1 MSDSRPI
8 GVFDSG
14 LGGLTVANAI
24 KEKLPNEN
32 IVYLG
37 DTARVPYGNKSTLL
51 VTGYATQIT
60 NFLLG
65 ENAKLIVVACNTA
78 SALALPALQ
87 SKYQV
92 PILGVIIPG
101 SQAAVHATR
110 NKHVGVIGTIATIN
124 SNAYNKVLNEIESS
138 IQITAQACPLFVP
151 LVEEGW
157 LNGPVPSEITASYL
171 KSINVANVDTLILG
185 CTHYPLLKPMI
196 RDHVN
201 DNTVLIDSAETVAK
215 ETATI
220 LLEKKMSADGS
231 NKGLLKCFVTDSP
244 IQFEG
249 IAKRFL
255 GYSLDNVQTVP
266 LH

>member
-37 DTARVPYGNKSTLL
+37 DTARVPYGNKSTFL

-220 LLEKKMSADGS
+220 LLEKKMSADSS

-244 IQFEG
+244 IQFES

>member
-1 MSDSRPI
+1 MPDSRPI

-14 LGGLTVANAI
+14 LGGLTVAKAI
-24 KEKLPNEN
+24 KEELPNEN

-87 SKYQV
+87 SEFLV

-101 SQAAVHATR
+101 SQAAVNATR
-110 NKHVGVIGTIATIN
+110 NKHVGVIGTTATIN
-124 SNAYNKVLNEIESS
+124 SNAYTQALRGIESS

-220 LLEKKMSADGS
+220 LLEKKMSADSS

-266 LH
+266 IH

>member
-37 DTARVPYGNKSTLL
+37 DTARVPYGNKSTFL

-65 ENAKLIVVACNTA
+65 ENAKMIVVACNTA

-138 IQITAQACPLFVP
+138 IQITVQACPLFVP

-220 LLEKKMSADGS
+220 LLEKKMSADSS

-244 IQFEG
+244 IQFES

-266 LH
+266 IH

>member
-1 MSDSRPI
+1 MPDNRPI

-14 LGGLTVANAI
+14 LGGLTVAKAI

-87 SKYQV
+87 SEFLV

-110 NKHVGVIGTIATIN
+110 NKHVGVIGTTATIN
-124 SNAYNKVLNEIESS
+124 SNAYALALREIESS
-138 IQITAQACPLFVP
+138 IQITTQACPLFVP

-171 KSINVANVDTLILG
+171 KNINMKNVDTLILG

-196 RDHVN
+196 QDIVN
-201 DNTVLIDSAETVAK
+201 DNTVLIDSAETVA
-215 ETATI
+215 EEVAII
-220 LLEKKMSADGS
+220 LIEKKMSADSS

-244 IQFEG
+244 IQFEN

-255 GYSLDNVQTVP
+255 GYSLNNVQTVQI
-266 LH
+266 H

>member
-1 MSDSRPI
+1 MPDSRPI

-14 LGGLTVANAI
+14 LGGLTVAKAI

-87 SKYQV
+87 SEFLV

-110 NKHVGVIGTIATIN
+110 NKHVGVIGTTATIN
-124 SNAYNKVLNEIESS
+124 SNAYTQALREIESS

-196 RDHVN
+196 QDNVN
-201 DNTVLIDSAETVAK
+201 DNTVLIDSAETVA
-215 ETATI
+215 EEAATI
-220 LLEKKMSADGS
+220 LLEKKMSADNS

-244 IQFEG
+244 TKFES
-249 IAKRFL
+249 IAERFL
-255 GYSLDNVQTVP
+255 GYSLNNVQTVP
-266 LH
+266 IH

>member
-1 MSDSRPI
+1 MPDSRPI

-14 LGGLTVANAI
+14 LGGLTVAKAI

-87 SKYQV
+87 SEFQV
-92 PILGVIIPG
+92 PILGVILPG

-110 NKHVGVIGTIATIN
+110 NNHIGVIGTIATIN
-124 SNAYNKVLNEIESS
+124 SNAYTTVLNEIESS

-196 RDHVN
+196 QDHVN
-201 DNTVLIDSAETVAK
+201 DNTVLIDSAETVA
-215 ETATI
+215 EEAATI
-220 LLEKKMSADGS
+220 LLEKKMSADNS

-244 IQFEG
+244 TKFES
-249 IAKRFL
+249 IAERFL
-255 GYSLDNVQTVP
+255 GYSLNNVQTVP
-266 LH
+266 IH

>member
-1 MSDSRPI
+1 MPDNRPI

-14 LGGLTVANAI
+14 LGGLTVAKAI

-87 SKYQV
+87 SKFLV

-110 NKHVGVIGTIATIN
+110 NKHVGVIGTTATIN
-124 SNAYNKVLNEIESS
+124 SNAYTQALREIESS
-138 IQITAQACPLFVP
+138 IQITTQACPLFVP

-171 KSINVANVDTLILG
+171 KNINMKNVDTLILG

-196 RDHVN
+196 QDIVN
-201 DNTVLIDSAETVAK
+201 DNTVLIDSAETVA
-215 ETATI
+215 EEVAII
-220 LLEKKMSADGS
+220 LIEKKMSADSS

-244 IQFEG
+244 IQFEN

-255 GYSLDNVQTVP
+255 GYSLNNVQTVQI
-266 LH
+266 H

>member
-1 MSDSRPI
+1 MPDSRPI

-14 LGGLTVANAI
+14 LGGLTVAKAI

-51 VTGYATQIT
+51 VTSYATQIT

-87 SKYQV
+87 SEFQV
-92 PILGVIIPG
+92 PILGVILPG

-110 NKHVGVIGTIATIN
+110 NNHIGVIGTIATIN
-124 SNAYNKVLNEIESS
+124 SNAYTTVLNEIESS

-185 CTHYPLLKPMI
+185 CTHYPLLKPVI
-196 RDHVN
+196 QDHVN
-201 DNTVLIDSAETVAK
+201 DNTVLIDSAETVA
-215 ETATI
+215 EEAATI
-220 LLEKKMSADGS
+220 LLEKKMSADNS

-244 IQFEG
+244 TKFES
-249 IAKRFL
+249 IAERFL
-255 GYSLDNVQTVP
+255 GYSLNNVQTVP
-266 LH
+266 IH

>member
-1 MSDSRPI
+1 MPDSRPI

-14 LGGLTVANAI
+14 LGGLTVAKAI

-87 SKYQV
+87 SEFQV
-92 PILGVIIPG
+92 PILGVILPG

-124 SNAYNKVLNEIESS
+124 SNAYTKALNEIESS

-196 RDHVN
+196 QDHVN
-201 DNTVLIDSAETVAK
+201 DNTVLIDSAETVA
-215 ETATI
+215 EEAATI
-220 LLEKKMSADGS
+220 LLEKKMSADNS

-244 IQFEG
+244 TKFES
-249 IAKRFL
+249 IAERFL
-255 GYSLDNVQTVP
+255 GYSLNNVQTVP
-266 LH
+266 IH

>member
-1 MSDSRPI
+1 MPDTRPI

-14 LGGLTVANAI
+14 LGGLTVAKAI

-51 VTGYATQIT
+51 VTSYATQIT

-87 SKYQV
+87 SEFQV

-101 SQAAVHATR
+101 SQAAVNATR

-124 SNAYNKVLNEIESS
+124 SNAYTQALRGIEPS

-157 LNGPVPSEITASYL
+157 LNGPALSEITASYL
-171 KSINVANVDTLILG
+171 KSINVENVDTLILG
-185 CTHYPLLKPMI
+185 CTHYQLLKPMI
-196 RDHVN
+196 QDNVN
-201 DNTVLIDSAETVAK
+201 DNTVLIDSAETVA
-215 ETATI
+215 EEAATI
-220 LLEKKMSADGS
+220 LLEKKMSTDSS
-231 NKGLLKCFVTDSP
+231 NKGLLKCFVTDPP
-244 IQFEG
+244 IQFES
-249 IAKRFL
+249 IAERFL

-266 LH
+266 IH

>member
-1 MSDSRPI
+1 MPDSRPI

-14 LGGLTVANAI
+14 LGGLTVAKAI

-87 SKYQV
+87 SEFLV

-110 NKHVGVIGTIATIN
+110 NKHVGVIGTTATIN
-124 SNAYNKVLNEIESS
+124 SNAYTQALRGIESS
-138 IQITAQACPLFVP
+138 IQITTQACPLFVP

-171 KSINVANVDTLILG
+171 KNINVENVDTLILG

-196 RDHVN
+196 QDIVN
-201 DNTVLIDSAETVAK
+201 DNTVLIDSAETVA
-215 ETATI
+215 EEVAII
-220 LLEKKMSADGS
+220 LIEKKMSADSS

-244 IQFEG
+244 IQFEN

-255 GYSLDNVQTVP
+255 GYSLNNVQTVP
-266 LH
+266 IH

>member
-1 MSDSRPI
+1 MPDSRPI

-14 LGGLTVANAI
+14 LGGLTVAKAI

-87 SKYQV
+87 SEFLV

-110 NKHVGVIGTIATIN
+110 NKHVGVIGTTATIN
-124 SNAYNKVLNEIESS
+124 SNAYTQALREIESS
-138 IQITAQACPLFVP
+138 IQITTQACPLFVP

-171 KSINVANVDTLILG
+171 KNINVENVDTLILG

-196 RDHVN
+196 QDIVN
-201 DNTVLIDSAETVAK
+201 DNTVLIDSAETVA
-215 ETATI
+215 EEVAII
-220 LLEKKMSADGS
+220 LIEKKMSADSS

-244 IQFEG
+244 VQFEN

-255 GYSLDNVQTVP
+255 GYSLNNVQTVP
-266 LH
+266 IH

>member
-1 MSDSRPI
+1 MPDSRPI

-14 LGGLTVANAI
+14 LGGLTVAKAI
-24 KEKLPNEN
+24 KAKLPNEN

-51 VTGYATQIT
+51 VTDYATQII
-60 NFLLG
+60 NFLLE

-87 SKYQV
+87 SEFQV
-92 PILGVIIPG
+92 QILGVILPG
-101 SQAAVHATR
+101 SKAAVHATR

-124 SNAYNKVLNEIESS
+124 SNAYSQALNEIDSS

-157 LNGPVPSEITASYL
+157 LNGPVPSEVTASYL

-196 RDHVN
+196 QEHVN
-201 DNTVLIDSAETVAK
+201 DNTVLIDSAETVA
-215 ETATI
+215 EEASTI
-220 LLEKKMSADGS
+220 LLEKKMMADS
-231 NKGLLKCFVTDSP
+231 NNKGLLKCFVTDFP
-244 IQFEG
+244 VQFES
-249 IAKRFL
+249 IAERFL
-255 GYSLDNVQTVP
+255 GYSLDNVRTVP
-266 LH
+266 IH

>member
-14 LGGLTVANAI
+14 LGGLTVAKAI

-60 NFLLG
+60 NFLLS
-65 ENAKLIVVACNTA
+65 ENAKLIVVACNTV
-78 SALALPALQ
+78 SALALPILQ
-87 SKYQV
+87 SEFQV

-101 SQAAVHATR
+101 SQAAIHATR
-110 NKHVGVIGTIATIN
+110 NKNIGVIGTIATIN
-124 SNAYNKVLNEIESS
+124 SNAYTAALNEIESS

-157 LNGPVPSEITASYL
+157 LNGLVPSEITATYL

-185 CTHYPLLKPMI
+185 CTHYPLLKPI
-196 RDHVN
+196 IKDHVN
-201 DNTVLIDSAETVAK
+201 DNTVLIDSAETVA
-215 ETATI
+215 EEAAII
-220 LLEKKMSADGS
+220 LIEKKMSADSS

-244 IQFEG
+244 VQFEN

-255 GYSLDNVQTVP
+255 GYSLNNVQTVP
-266 LH
+266 IH

>member
-14 LGGLTVANAI
+14 LGGLTVAKAI

-65 ENAKLIVVACNTA
+65 ENAKLIVVACNTV
-78 SALALPALQ
+78 SALALPTLQ
-87 SKYQV
+87 SEFQV

-101 SQAAVHATR
+101 SQAAIHATR
-110 NKHVGVIGTIATIN
+110 NKNIGVIGTMATIN
-124 SNAYNKVLNEIESS
+124 SNAYTAALNEIESS

-171 KSINVANVDTLILG
+171 KSINVLNVDTLILG
-185 CTHYPLLKPMI
+185 CTHYPLLKPI
-196 RDHVN
+196 IKDHVN
-201 DNTVLIDSAETVAK
+201 DNTVLIDSAETVA
-215 ETATI
+215 EEVATI
-220 LLEKKMSADGS
+220 LLEKKMSANSS

-244 IQFEG
+244 IQFES

-255 GYSLDNVQTVP
+255 GYSLNNVQTIP
-266 LH
+266 IH

>member
-1 MSDSRPI
+1 MPDSRPI

-14 LGGLTVANAI
+14 LGGLTVAKAI

-65 ENAKLIVVACNTA
+65 ENAKLIIVACNTA

-87 SKYQV
+87 AKYQV

-220 LLEKKMSADGS
+220 LLEKKMSADSS

-244 IQFEG
+244 IQFES

-266 LH
+266 IH

>member
-1 MSDSRPI
+1 MPDSRPI

-14 LGGLTVANAI
+14 LGGLTVAKAI

-51 VTGYATQIT
+51 VTGYAIQIT

-87 SKYQV
+87 SEFLV

-110 NKHVGVIGTIATIN
+110 NKHVGVIGTTATIN
-124 SNAYNKVLNEIESS
+124 SNAYTQALREIESS
-138 IQITAQACPLFVP
+138 IQITTQACPLFVP

-171 KSINVANVDTLILG
+171 KNINVENVDTLILG

-196 RDHVN
+196 QDIVN
-201 DNTVLIDSAETVAK
+201 DNTVLIDSAETVA
-215 ETATI
+215 EEVAII
-220 LLEKKMSADGS
+220 LIEKKMSADSS

-244 IQFEG
+244 IQFEN

-255 GYSLDNVQTVP
+255 GYSLNNVQTVP
-266 LH
+266 IH

>member
-1 MSDSRPI
+1 MPDSRPI

-14 LGGLTVANAI
+14 LGGLTVAKAI

-87 SKYQV
+87 SEFLV

-110 NKHVGVIGTIATIN
+110 NKHVGVIGTTATIN
-124 SNAYNKVLNEIESS
+124 SNAYTQALREIESS
-138 IQITAQACPLFVP
+138 IQITTQACPLFVP

-196 RDHVN
+196 QDIVN
-201 DNTVLIDSAETVAK
+201 DNTVLIDSAETVA
-215 ETATI
+215 EEVAII
-220 LLEKKMSADGS
+220 LIEKKMSADSS

-244 IQFEG
+244 VQFEN

-255 GYSLDNVQTVP
+255 GYSLNNVQTVP
-266 LH
+266 VH

>member
-1 MSDSRPI
+1 MPDNRPI

-14 LGGLTVANAI
+14 LGGLTVAKAI

-87 SKYQV
+87 AEFLV

-101 SQAAVHATR
+101 SQAAVLATR
-110 NKHVGVIGTIATIN
+110 NKHVGVIGTTATIN
-124 SNAYNKVLNEIESS
+124 SNAYTQALREIESS
-138 IQITAQACPLFVP
+138 IQITTQACPLFVP

-196 RDHVN
+196 QDIVN
-201 DNTVLIDSAETVAK
+201 DNTVLIDSAETVA
-215 ETATI
+215 EEVATI
-220 LLEKKMSADGS
+220 LLEKKMSANSS

-244 IQFEG
+244 VQFEN

-255 GYSLDNVQTVP
+255 GYSLNNVQTVP
-266 LH
+266 IH

>member
-1 MSDSRPI
+1 MPDSRPI

-14 LGGLTVANAI
+14 LGGLTVAKAI

-87 SKYQV
+87 SEFLV

-110 NKHVGVIGTIATIN
+110 NKHVGVIGTTATIN
-124 SNAYNKVLNEIESS
+124 SNAYTAALNEIESS

-157 LNGPVPSEITASYL
+157 LNGLVPSEITATYL
-171 KSINVANVDTLILG
+171 KKINVANVDTLILG
-185 CTHYPLLKPMI
+185 CTHYPLLKPI
-196 RDHVN
+196 IKDHVN
-201 DNTVLIDSAETVAK
+201 DNTVLIDSAETVA
-215 ETATI
+215 EEAAI
-220 LLEKKMSADGS
+220 LLIEKKMSANSS

-244 IQFEG
+244 NKFAS
-249 IAKRFL
+249 IAEHFL

-266 LH
+266 IY

>member
-1 MSDSRPI
+1 MPDNRPI

-37 DTARVPYGNKSTLL
+37 DTARVPYGNKSALL

-60 NFLLG
+60 NFLLS

-78 SALALPALQ
+78 SALALSALQ
-87 SKYQV
+87 SEFQV
-92 PILGVIIPG
+92 PILGVILPG
-101 SQAAVHATR
+101 SQAAVHATC

-124 SNAYNKVLNEIESS
+124 SNAYTKALNEIESS

-171 KSINVANVDTLILG
+171 KSINLANVDTLILG

-196 RDHVN
+196 EDHVN
-201 DNTVLIDSAETVAK
+201 DNTVLIDSAETVAG
-215 ETATI
+215 EAATI
-220 LLEKKMSADGS
+220 LLEKKISTDSS
-231 NKGLLKCFVTDSP
+231 NKGLLKCFVTDP
-244 IQFEG
+244 PTKFES
-249 IAKRFL
+249 IAERFL
-255 GYSLDNVQTVP
+255 GYSLENVRTVP
-266 LH
+266 IH

>member
-87 SKYQV
+87 SEFQV

-196 RDHVN
+196 QDHVN

-220 LLEKKMSADGS
+220 LLEKKMSADNS
-231 NKGLLKCFVTDSP
+231 NKGLLKCFVTDAP
-244 IQFEG
+244 IQFES

-266 LH
+266 IH

>member
-220 LLEKKMSADGS
+220 LLEKKMSADSS

-244 IQFEG
+244 IQFES

-266 LH
+266 IY

>member
-1 MSDSRPI
+1 MPDSGPI

-14 LGGLTVANAI
+14 LGGLTVAKAI

-51 VTGYATQIT
+51 VTSYATQIT

-87 SKYQV
+87 SEFQV

-101 SQAAVHATR
+101 SHAAVNATR

-124 SNAYNKVLNEIESS
+124 SNAYTTVLNEIESS

-196 RDHVN
+196 QDHVN
-201 DNTVLIDSAETVAK
+201 DNTVLIDSAETVA
-215 ETATI
+215 EEAATI
-220 LLEKKMSADGS
+220 LLEKKMSADNS

-244 IQFEG
+244 TKFES
-249 IAKRFL
+249 IAERFL
-255 GYSLDNVQTVP
+255 GYSLNNVQTVP
-266 LH
+266 IH

>member
-1 MSDSRPI
+1 MPDSRPI

-14 LGGLTVANAI
+14 LGGLTVAKAI
-24 KEKLPNEN
+24 KAKLPNEN

-51 VTGYATQIT
+51 VTDYATQIT
-60 NFLLG
+60 NFLLE

-87 SKYQV
+87 SEFQV
-92 PILGVIIPG
+92 QILGVILPG
-101 SQAAVHATR
+101 SKAAVHATR

-124 SNAYNKVLNEIESS
+124 SNAYSQALNEIDSS

-157 LNGPVPSEITASYL
+157 LNGPVPSEVTASYL

-196 RDHVN
+196 QEHVN
-201 DNTVLIDSAETVAK
+201 DNTVLIDSAETVA
-215 ETATI
+215 EEASTI
-220 LLEKKMSADGS
+220 LLEKKMLADS
-231 NKGLLKCFVTDSP
+231 NNKGLLKCFVTDFP
-244 IQFEG
+244 VQFES
-249 IAKRFL
+249 IAERFL
-255 GYSLDNVQTVP
+255 GYSLDNVRTVP
-266 LH
+266 IH

>member
-1 MSDSRPI
+1 MPDSRPI

-14 LGGLTVANAI
+14 LGGLTVAKAI

-87 SKYQV
+87 SEFLV

-110 NKHVGVIGTIATIN
+110 NKHVGVIGTTATIN
-124 SNAYNKVLNEIESS
+124 SNAYTQALKGIESS
-138 IQITAQACPLFVP
+138 IQITTQACPLFVP

-244 IQFEG
+244 IQFES

-266 LH
+266 IH

>member
-14 LGGLTVANAI
+14 LGGLTVEKAI

-32 IVYLG
+32 IVYLC

-87 SKYQV
+87 SKFLV

-110 NKHVGVIGTIATIN
+110 NKHVGVIGTTATIN
-124 SNAYNKVLNEIESS
+124 SNAYTQALREIESS
-138 IQITAQACPLFVP
+138 IQITTQACPLFVP

-171 KSINVANVDTLILG
+171 KNINVENVDTLILG

-196 RDHVN
+196 QDIVN
-201 DNTVLIDSAETVAK
+201 DNTVLIDSAETVA
-215 ETATI
+215 EEVAII
-220 LLEKKMSADGS
+220 LIEKKMSADSS
-231 NKGLLKCFVTDSP
+231 NKGLLKCFVTASP
-244 IQFEG
+244 IQFEN

-255 GYSLDNVQTVP
+255 GYSLNNVQTVP
-266 LH
+266 IH

>member
-37 DTARVPYGNKSTLL
+37 DTARVPYGNKSTFL

-87 SKYQV
+87 SEFLV

-110 NKHVGVIGTIATIN
+110 NKHVGVIGTTATIN
-124 SNAYNKVLNEIESS
+124 SNAYTQALRGIESS

-171 KSINVANVDTLILG
+171 KSINMENVDTLILG

-220 LLEKKMSADGS
+220 LLEKKMSADSS

-244 IQFEG
+244 IQFES

-266 LH
+266 IH

>member
-1 MSDSRPI
+1 MPDSRPI

-14 LGGLTVANAI
+14 LGGLTVAKAI

-37 DTARVPYGNKSTLL
+37 DTARVPYGNKSTFL

-78 SALALPALQ
+78 SALSLPVLQ
-87 SKYQV
+87 SEFQV

-124 SNAYNKVLNEIESS
+124 SNAYNQALRKIETS

-171 KSINVANVDTLILG
+171 KNINVENVDTLILG

-196 RDHVN
+196 QDIVN
-201 DNTVLIDSAETVAK
+201 DNTVLIDSAETVA
-215 ETATI
+215 EEVAII
-220 LLEKKMSADGS
+220 LIEKKMSADSS

-244 IQFEG
+244 IQFEN

-255 GYSLDNVQTVP
+255 GYSLNNVQTVP
-266 LH
+266 IH

>member
-14 LGGLTVANAI
+14 LGGLTVAKAI

-51 VTGYATQIT
+51 VTGYANQIT
-60 NFLLG
+60 NFLLS
-65 ENAKLIVVACNTA
+65 ENAKLIVVACNTV
-78 SALALPALQ
+78 SALALPTLQ
-87 SKYQV
+87 SEFQV

-101 SQAAVHATR
+101 SQAAIHATR
-110 NKHVGVIGTIATIN
+110 NKNIGVIGTIATIN
-124 SNAYNKVLNEIESS
+124 SNAYTAALNEIESS

-196 RDHVN
+196 QDIVN
-201 DNTVLIDSAETVAK
+201 DNTVLIDSAETVA
-215 ETATI
+215 EEVATI
-220 LLEKKMSADGS
+220 LLEKKMSANS
-231 NKGLLKCFVTDSP
+231 RIIYYQK
-244 IQFEG
+244 
-249 IAKRFL
+249 
-255 GYSLDNVQTVP
+255 
-266 LH
+266 

>member
-1 MSDSRPI
+1 MPDSRPI

-14 LGGLTVANAI
+14 LGGLTVAKAI

-51 VTGYATQIT
+51 VTSYATQIT

-87 SKYQV
+87 SEFQV
-92 PILGVIIPG
+92 PILGVILPG

-110 NKHVGVIGTIATIN
+110 NNHIGVIGTIATIN
-124 SNAYNKVLNEIESS
+124 SNAYTTVLNEIESS

-196 RDHVN
+196 QDHVN
-201 DNTVLIDSAETVAK
+201 DNTVLIDSAETVA
-215 ETATI
+215 EEAATI
-220 LLEKKMSADGS
+220 LLEKKMSADNS

-244 IQFEG
+244 TKFES
-249 IAKRFL
+249 IAERFL
-255 GYSLDNVQTVP
+255 GYSLENVRTVP
-266 LH
+266 IY

>member
-1 MSDSRPI
+1 MPDSRPI

-14 LGGLTVANAI
+14 LGGLTVAKAI
-24 KEKLPNEN
+24 KAKLPNEN

-51 VTGYATQIT
+51 VTDYATQII
-60 NFLLG
+60 NFLLE

-87 SKYQV
+87 SEFQV
-92 PILGVIIPG
+92 QILGVILPG
-101 SQAAVHATR
+101 SKAAVHATR

-124 SNAYNKVLNEIESS
+124 SNAYSQALNEIDSS

-157 LNGPVPSEITASYL
+157 LNGPVPSEVTASYL

-196 RDHVN
+196 QEHVN
-201 DNTVLIDSAETVAK
+201 DNTVLIDSAETVA
-215 ETATI
+215 EEAAII
-220 LLEKKMSADGS
+220 LLEKKMSADSS
-231 NKGLLKCFVTDSP
+231 NKGLLKCFVTDFP
-244 IQFEG
+244 VQFES
-249 IAKRFL
+249 IAERFL
-255 GYSLDNVQTVP
+255 GYSLDNVRTVP
-266 LH
+266 IH